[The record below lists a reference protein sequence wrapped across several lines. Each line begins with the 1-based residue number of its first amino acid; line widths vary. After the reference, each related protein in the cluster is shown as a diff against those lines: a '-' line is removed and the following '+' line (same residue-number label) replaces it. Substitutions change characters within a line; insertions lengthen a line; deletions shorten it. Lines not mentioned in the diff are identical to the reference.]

1 MNGPL
6 AFDVHHEVC
15 VRRVLVGRQHLVD
28 LVPAPVED
36 VDARGDHLG
45 RRRVRRHERGRQQV
59 LQVRPLAVTV
69 WNVSC
74 FPQYFFLEVLSTCC
88 LVIN

>member
-1 MNGPL
+1 MWTVERFECEIYGSLGPL

-15 VRRVLVGRQHLVD
+15 VRRVLVRRQHLVD

-45 RRRVRRHERGRQQV
+45 RRRVRRHERRRQQV

-69 WNVSC
+69 CNVSVVK
-74 FPQYFFLEVLSTCC
+74 L
-88 LVIN
+88 